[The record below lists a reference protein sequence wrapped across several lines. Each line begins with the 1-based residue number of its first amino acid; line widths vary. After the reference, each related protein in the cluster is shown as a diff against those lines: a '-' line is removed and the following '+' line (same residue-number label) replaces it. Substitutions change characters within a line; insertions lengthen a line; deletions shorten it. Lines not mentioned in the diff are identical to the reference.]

1 MSQCVFKQADDK
13 LTCIKCGRSV
23 RSQHIHVRRTCKI
36 ETPLFPCVF
45 TQSNKFYV
53 TWTLVWLD
61 KVQIETYNAI
71 RLTEDASRVGSRF
84 ASVASLFK
92 SGTCNCE
99 RLKTLLDAASVGF
112 IGEHFDSLV
121 TKIHES
127 ANMGRTIKINRV
139 FVAAA
144 LSLCL
149 KLERIS
155 HGL

>member
-1 MSQCVFKQADDK
+1 MSQCVFKQANGK

-23 RSQHIHVRRTCKI
+23 KTNHAYVRRVCQI
-36 ETPLFPCVF
+36 QTPLFPCVF
-45 TQSNKFYV
+45 VESNGFYQP
-53 TWTLVWLD
+53 WTLVWLD

-71 RLTEDASRVGSRF
+71 QLNEDASRVGSRF

-92 SGTCNCE
+92 SGSCNCE

-112 IGEHFDSLV
+112 IGEYFDSLV

-149 KLERIS
+149 KLERIT